1 MNLFQAIAVSLS
13 IIPVPAASQAPERL
27 TAGPGTAPTIDG
39 VFAPGEWDD
48 AARFDLGGGKYI
60 RLKHDGKHLYI
71 AFNGDGGNIYL
82 EKGEGFHVLHASFS
96 LGWLEFSKLGAGH
109 VRGEEYKWQLT
120 NLQKEA
126 PEIVREKMAG
136 YLQANGW
143 VASLIPMGTSHQTEY
158 AISFEKLGIGGLA
171 GGKGQVATPRMM
183 INSVQNLPR
192 EQQYRG
198 EDVWIRWPADA
209 VSSDSINGG
218 GSPRIVRMD
227 LSKWGDV
234 VITLEK

>member
-1 MNLFQAIAVSLS
+1 MNLFLAIAVSLTVLPTTT
-13 IIPVPAASQAPERL
+13 IPQAPARL
-27 TAGPGTAPTIDG
+27 TADPGTAPTIDG
-39 VFAPGEWDD
+39 IFAPGEWDD
-48 AARFDLGGGKYI
+48 AARFDLGGGKFV

-96 LGWLEFSKLGAGH
+96 LGWLEFSKLGAGY

-120 NLQKEA
+120 NLQNEA
-126 PEIVREKMAG
+126 PELVRERMAG

-143 VASLIPMGTSHQTEY
+143 VASLIPMGTNQQTEY
-158 AISFEKLGIGGLA
+158 AISFEKLGIGGPA
-171 GGKGQVATPRMM
+171 GSRGQVATPRVM
-183 INSVQNLPR
+183 INSIQNLPR

-209 VSSDSINGG
+209 VSSDCDRTAGI
-218 GSPRIVRMD
+218 PRE
-227 LSKWGDV
+227 SSGWTCPSGA
-234 VITLEK
+234 TS